1 MRLLALFVAIVGVLS
16 AAVAVLDRRVDPR
29 PEFFDGAPI
38 AAAERSGCLVSED
51 LIGGANYVRFKEDL
65 FRLRGA
71 RVVVLGSSR
80 VLKIASHPGER
91 TFANLGLPE
100 TSPRVLLDMF
110 RFLARSTR
118 RPLTVYLGMEF
129 FWFNPG
135 APPILLHPGFHPTF
149 FQQVGYLLS
158 RSTLHGSITLIR
170 RSRQAAFHRYRV
182 DEVAGRCVYDRLSPG
197 IAWRPDGSRL
207 YSFELVPGTARP
219 PVNRYSGDLNTLRAG
234 YYGHWHGFAWNRLR
248 DVAAALDLARSRGWN
263 VVGFA
268 PPDSSRYVHL
278 FATALRGP
286 WQTYFRVVPQL
297 FRSRGFTFLDL
308 RDVRLVPC
316 SIHDFVDDGY
326 HVNGRCA
333 MKIRR
338 RLDSAARIPLRR

>member
-219 PVNRYSGDLNTLRAG
+219 PVNRYSGDLNTLHAG
-234 YYGHWHGFAWNRLR
+234 YYGHWHGFAWNRLL
-248 DVAAALDLARSRGWN
+248 DVAAAMDLARSRGWN

-297 FRSRGFTFLDL
+297 FRSRGFKFLDL
-308 RDVRLVPC
+308 RDVPLV
-316 SIHDFVDDGY
+316 S
-326 HVNGRCA
+326 
-333 MKIRR
+333 
-338 RLDSAARIPLRR
+338 

>member
-1 MRLLALFVAIVGVLS
+1 VRLLALFIS
-16 AAVAVLDRRVDPR
+16 IVAVLCAVAAIVNRTVDPR
-29 PEFFDGAPI
+29 PEFFDGTPI
-38 AAAERSGCLVSED
+38 AAAERSGCLVSQD

-65 FRLRGA
+65 FRLRRP

-100 TSPRVLLDMF
+100 TSPPILLDMF
-110 RFLARSTR
+110 RFLARATR
-118 RPLTVYLGMEF
+118 QRLTVYLGMEF
-129 FWFNPG
+129 FWFNPS
-135 APPILLHPGFHPTF
+135 APRILFHPGFDPTL
-149 FQQVGYLLS
+149 FQQIGYLLS
-158 RSTLHGSITLIR
+158 RSTLHDSVTLIR
-170 RSRQAAFHRYRV
+170 RSDEAAFDRYRV
-182 DEVAGRCVYDRLSPG
+182 DKAGGRCVYDRESPG

-219 PVNRYSGDLNTLRAG
+219 PVNRYTGDLNTLRAG

-268 PPDSSRYVHL
+268 PPDSPRYVRL
-278 FATALRGP
+278 FSTALRGP
-286 WQTYFRVVPQL
+286 WRTYFRAVPQL

-316 SIHDFVDDGY
+316 PLHDFVDDGY

-333 MKIRR
+333 MRIRG
-338 RLDSAARIPLRR
+338 RLDAVARLR